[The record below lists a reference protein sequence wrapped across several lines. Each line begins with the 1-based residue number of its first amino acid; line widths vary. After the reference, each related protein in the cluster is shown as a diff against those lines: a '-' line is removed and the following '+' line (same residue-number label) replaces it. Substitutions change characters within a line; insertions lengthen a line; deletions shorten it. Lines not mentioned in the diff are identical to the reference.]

1 MEDQDAAKSAVSSMS
16 RISAVILL
24 LVYAVY
30 VTFLLRP
37 SRRHARPVSVEDGTV
52 NGISSQAEASRADQT
67 VGRSVPGRA
76 VKFAGNA
83 SQFRHRRGESIE
95 LRGLNP
101 VALHQHKINE
111 VDEENFDSTDFGND
125 DQSAQPAS
133 TSVENADST
142 THEAN
147 PLGRVTSN
155 NAGSSALPHARSRSR
170 SLTML
175 GAQHM
180 DLMGRY
186 MRQDNLVDI
195 TDEIAGA
202 RASTSAQHWRAG
214 RSSADLGSTI
224 STNTATA
231 LVVTLAAPI
240 EENLPPISRN
250 ASLMLLLSASVMTAI
265 CAEFIVS
272 NIEQVT
278 AATGFSKAFIGLI
291 VLPIAGNA
299 AEFITAIS
307 VAAVGK
313 ADLALGVSFG
323 SSIQI
328 SLFVAPLMILGGWFL
343 DEDMTLDFGVFDTIA
358 LIGSALV
365 VNVLI
370 TNGRSNYLEGCLLV
384 ACYMMV
390 A

>member
-1 MEDQDAAKSAVSSMS
+1 
-16 RISAVILL
+16 
-24 LVYAVY
+24 
-30 VTFLLRP
+30 
-37 SRRHARPVSVEDGTV
+37 
-52 NGISSQAEASRADQT
+52 
-67 VGRSVPGRA
+67 
-76 VKFAGNA
+76 
-83 SQFRHRRGESIE
+83 
-95 LRGLNP
+95 
-101 VALHQHKINE
+101 
-111 VDEENFDSTDFGND
+111 
-125 DQSAQPAS
+125 
-133 TSVENADST
+133 
-142 THEAN
+142 
-147 PLGRVTSN
+147 
-155 NAGSSALPHARSRSR
+155 
-170 SLTML
+170 
-175 GAQHM
+175 M
-180 DLMGRY
+180 DLVGRY

-195 TDEIAGA
+195 TDEIASI
-202 RASTSAQHWRAG
+202 RASTSAQHWHVG
-214 RSSADLGSTI
+214 HLSADLGSTI
-224 STNTATA
+224 NINTNTATA
-231 LVVTLAAPI
+231 LVATLAAPI

-250 ASLMLLLSASVMTAI
+250 ASLILLLSASVMTAI
-265 CAEFIVS
+265 CAEFIVA
-272 NIEQVT
+272 NIEHVT

-328 SLFVAPLMILGGWFL
+328 SLFVAPLMILGGWVL
-343 DEDMTLDFGVFDTIA
+343 DQDMTLDFGMFDTIA